1 MPNIVYVLTNQAMP
15 GIVKIGMTE
24 RDDVQRRMTEL
35 YSTGVPLPFEC
46 VIARQIEVTEAAKVE
61 SALHTAFG
69 PHRINQSREFFK
81 IDPEQVAVLLQVMPG
96 QDVTPRISEEIAA
109 LQPEDLEAAS
119 EYKRRQDRTD
129 EGEFLESLNENGI
142 RVYEKV
148 LALGKKE
155 RMHTNWGR
163 KGFSLN
169 AVSNGANVVICYG
182 FPPSAYNMQI
192 YTDFAMIGRKTRI
205 PQEDIE
211 ALRQDALD
219 TGLFAPVGK
228 GIEIN
233 CGTDRKLEESQLAAL
248 TGWLESVVA
257 KIREYETADSSE
269 DSLTGVDSQ

>member
-1 MPNIVYVLTNQAMP
+1 MPNIVYVLTNPAMP

-24 RDDVQRRMTEL
+24 RDDVQKRMAEL

-46 VIARQIEVTEAAKVE
+46 VIARQIEDTEAARGRE
-61 SALHTAFG
+61 RSAHAFD
-69 PHRINQSREFFK
+69 PHRINPSREFFQ

-119 EYKRRQDRTD
+119 AYKRRQDWTN
-129 EGEFLESLNENGI
+129 EEEFLGSLNENGK
-142 RVYEKV
+142 RVYERV
-148 LALGKKE
+148 LALGKQVG
-155 RMHTNWGR
+155 MHINWGR

-228 GIEIN
+228 GKEIN

-257 KIREYETADSSE
+257 KIREYETADSNE
-269 DSLTGVDSQ
+269 DTSTSVDSQ